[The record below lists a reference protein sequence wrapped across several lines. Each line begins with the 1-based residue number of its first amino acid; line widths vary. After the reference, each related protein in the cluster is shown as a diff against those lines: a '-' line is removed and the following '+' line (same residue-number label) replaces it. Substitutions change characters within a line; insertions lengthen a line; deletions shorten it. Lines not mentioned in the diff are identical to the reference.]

1 MYKDMFTVFGYTVQT
16 HSIVSVLAILLGYG
30 VVLGMTRKTIYYEH
44 IKNFIIYA
52 IIGAIIGARL
62 WHVFVFQFPYYSQH
76 PLQIFAIWS
85 GGISIEGAIVGG
97 IISLIIY
104 TIVHKIDFW
113 EMADYMAPAM
123 ILGQGI
129 GRIACFLAGDAF
141 GRPTGS
147 SFGIVFPKGT
157 VAYSYYGSKPLW
169 PAISFEIQGD
179 IVIFAILC
187 TVLLLAR
194 HRLAIGWIFLFY
206 VLSYDVLRF
215 ILEYFRGDS
224 PRYGP
229 LTGGQWD
236 AIAIVIIAIGIMI
249 YFLFTRGFYRK
260 EPALSEHEPI
270 GKEE

>member
-1 MYKDMFTVFGYTVQT
+1 MFSVFGYSVQT
-16 HSIVSVLAILLGYG
+16 HSVVSVLAILLAYG

-44 IKNFIIYA
+44 IKNFIIYG

-85 GGISIEGAIVGG
+85 GGISIEGAIAGG

-104 TIVHKIDFW
+104 TIVHRINFW

-129 GRIACFLAGDAF
+129 GRIACFMAGDAF
-141 GRPTGS
+141 GKPTGS
-147 SFGIVFPKGT
+147 HFGIIFPKGT
-157 VAYSYYGSKPLW
+157 VAYSYYGSQPLW
-169 PAISFEIQGD
+169 PAINWEIQGD

-187 TVLLLAR
+187 TILLLAR
-194 HRLAIGWIFLFY
+194 HRLATGWIFLFY
-206 VLSYDVLRF
+206 IFLYDVLRF

-224 PRYGP
+224 PRYGS

-236 AIAIVIIAIGIMI
+236 AIAIVVISAGIMI
-249 YFLFTRGFYRK
+249 YFLLTRGFYRK
-260 EPALSEHEPI
+260 NPEGNVQHSG
-270 GKEE
+270 GKEELK